1 MTIDLLGVTSDE
13 LAALARAR
21 LPSGQG
27 VAMQLYRAAF
37 ADGRLATADFPLS
50 AASAAAWNEHFRVG
64 LLEVVRVVEEPGEV
78 AATSKAILR
87 TRDGYEIEC
96 VRIPMRIRS
105 GRHGGSGG
113 SGGSSDS
120 IGSGGRDEVHY
131 TLCLSSQVGCKMG
144 CTFCETGRM
153 GLARNLSAAEI
164 VSEVV
169 TVGALLGWRAR
180 NLVFMGMGEALDNAE
195 QLIQALR
202 VLADQRGL
210 HFSQERITV
219 CTAGHR
225 EGLLRLAALGWKRLN
240 LSLSLNAADD
250 AVRDRIMPV
259 NRRTPL
265 AELQTVLA
273 AYPQRRNFTLGVN
286 YCLMPGI
293 NDGPSAAQAVAR
305 FCAPLGRVLINLIPY
320 NPGSSPL
327 TRAPSEEEV
336 TAFIAALRDAGL
348 AVRRRIT
355 KGRSIMAA
363 CGQLGNVAAAR
374 QRVRAPPALAQGA
387 AARAP
392 AGPPARPTSAP
403 FTAPS
408 SEQTTTPTPESTR
421 P

>member
-13 LAALARAR
+13 LGAHARFL

-27 VAMQLYRAAF
+27 VAMRLYTAAF
-37 ADGRLATADFPLS
+37 ARGRLATDQHPLS
-50 AASAAAWNEHFRVG
+50 PASVAAWRDHFSVD
-64 LLEVVRVVEEPGEV
+64 LLEVVRVVEEEGEF

-96 VRIPMRIRS
+96 VRIPMRIRAERVS
-105 GRHGGSGG
+105 TQGISTERDSTKPSGG
-113 SGGSSDS
+113 ADQL
-120 IGSGGRDEVHY
+120 HY

-153 GLARNLSAAEI
+153 GLLRNLSAAEI
-164 VSEVV
+164 VSQVV
-169 TVGALLGWRAR
+169 TVATALGWRAR

-202 VLADQRGL
+202 VLADKRGL
-210 HFSQERITV
+210 HYSQERITV

-250 AVRDRIMPV
+250 EVRARIMPI

-265 AELQTVLA
+265 AELQQLLA
-273 AYPQRRNFTLGVN
+273 AYPQRRNFTLGIN

-293 NDGPSAAQAVAR
+293 NDAPGAAALVAR

-320 NPGSSPL
+320 NPGSAPL
-327 TRAPSEEEV
+327 TRAPREEEV
-336 TAFIAALRDAGL
+336 VAFISALRAEGL

-363 CGQLGNVAAAR
+363 CGQLGDPAAR
-374 QRVRAPPALAQGA
+374 RRQPVATLP
-387 AARAP
+387 
-392 AGPPARPTSAP
+392 RPLPSTTP
-403 FTAPS
+403 EPS
-408 SEQTTTPTPESTR
+408 SP
-421 P
+421 

>member
-13 LAALARAR
+13 LAAHARAL

-27 VAMQLYRAAF
+27 VAMRLYAAAF
-37 ADGRLATADFPLS
+37 ASGRLATGDFPLS
-50 AASAAAWNEHFRVG
+50 AASAAAWKEHFGVG
-64 LLEVVRVVEEPGEV
+64 LLEVVRVSEEPGEV

-87 TRDGYEIEC
+87 TRDGCEIEC
-96 VRIPMRIRS
+96 VRIPMRIR
-105 GRHGGSGG
+105 RERSGG
-113 SGGSSDS
+113 GG
-120 IGSGGRDEVHY
+120 DELHY

-153 GLARNLSAAEI
+153 GLLRNLSAAEI
-164 VSEVV
+164 VAEVV
-169 TVGALLGWRAR
+169 TVACALGWRAR

-202 VLADQRGL
+202 VLADKRGL
-210 HFSQERITV
+210 HYSQERITV

-225 EGLLRLAALGWKRLN
+225 EGLLRLGALGWKRLN

-265 AELQTVLA
+265 AELQRALA
-273 AYPQRRNFTLGVN
+273 AYPRRRNFILGVN

-293 NDGPSAAQAVAR
+293 NDRCGDAEAVAR

-320 NPGSSPL
+320 NPGSAPI
-327 TRAPSEEEV
+327 TRAPSEAEV
-336 TAFIAALRDAGL
+336 AAFIAALRAAGL

-363 CGQLGNVAAAR
+363 CGQLGNAAAR
-374 QRVRAPPALAQGA
+374 RAPRPPAASA
-387 AARAP
+387 AP
-392 AGPPARPTSAP
+392 AAVSSTL
-403 FTAPS
+403 PS
-408 SEQTTTPTPESTR
+408 TTPTPEPAR